1 MVIRKIRKKATEIF
15 AAITVVLNMLLI
27 YGMALMILVFLVWV
41 LVWLLISS
49 ISQCL
54 ECVIA
59 KMKVK
64 KRKL

>member
-1 MVIRKIRKKATEIF
+1 LVIRKIRKKATEIF